1 VLQPQRAKEL
11 RDSLAQ
17 PQSRAGLAAALT
29 QLKSRLDDIG
39 LTYDDLSGAD
49 PSLAQRSSIIR
60 ARFGMCYE
68 ATCRQVGCAIKAVKY
83 CCSS

>member
-1 VLQPQRAKEL
+1 LLTPLQVLQPQRAKEL

-39 LTYDDLSGAD
+39 LTYEDLSGALPD
-49 PSLAQRSSIIR
+49 CLRQLA
-60 ARFGMCYE
+60 
-68 ATCRQVGCAIKAVKY
+68 
-83 CCSS
+83 